1 MLVAVGPATAAVATV
16 TPVVLSMV
24 SKLKP
29 ISGNCVLAG
38 SVKATTNVPMAV
50 VVTPVIVGAAGAPA
64 DVKLAVAALVVS
76 EL

>member
-1 MLVAVGPATAAVATV
+1 
-16 TPVVLSMV
+16 MV

-38 SVKATTNVPMAV
+38 SVKAITNVPMAV